1 MMNFEARLF
10 ETLDNLEPL
19 RPVWIDQDIGLVSLN
34 EKRGVADP
42 GNTNLAFAN
51 PWKLRRQR
59 CLITRPFNEK

>member
-34 EKRGVADP
+34 EKRCVADP

-51 PWKLRRQR
+51 LWKLRRPR
-59 CLITRPFNEK
+59 RLITCAFNEK